1 MNDGLEKIIRENKE
15 AFEDD
20 APLGHFERF
29 EAKLDQEFAHK
40 QRFNKK
46 LILRIA
52 ASLIF
57 LLLLGNQIRMYLAPS
72 QAPAPAPTLASVSP
86 EYGEAEFY
94 YTSAINQSITQWNKM
109 VREGAISKEDQKM
122 MKKELA
128 DFDRMHKQLQQDLEA
143 TPDDERVIN
152 AMLEYY
158 QAKLNVIQLVVS
170 KLEKAKQQKLTNNE
184 TEI

>member
-1 MNDGLEKIIRENKE
+1 
-15 AFEDD
+15 
-20 APLGHFERF
+20 
-29 EAKLDQEFAHK
+29 
-40 QRFNKK
+40 
-46 LILRIA
+46 
-52 ASLIF
+52 
-57 LLLLGNQIRMYLAPS
+57 
-72 QAPAPAPTLASVSP
+72 APTLASVSP